1 VKVVPVSMSDRLLT
15 VAETRERLQCAR
27 STLYERFASGEL
39 RSVKLGEKSRRV
51 RESDL
56 DDYIAS
62 LRDDPPGGA
71 A

>member
-1 VKVVPVSMSDRLLT
+1 VVPIFMSDRLLT
-15 VAETRERLQCAR
+15 VAETRKRLQVAR

-39 RSVKLGEKSRRV
+39 RSVKLGSKSRRV

-56 DDYIAS
+56 DAYIAS
-62 LRDDPPGGA
+62 LRDDRPGGA